1 MPLSETVLKT
11 ALKADLIALYNQAQA
26 GDGVTAD
33 AFAESLA
40 DAIARNVVTHIK
52 ASATVTVTGVMS
64 GPSAATGV
72 IL

>member
-11 ALKADLIALYNQAQA
+11 ALKADLITLYTQAEA
-26 GDGVTAD
+26 GDGVSAE

-40 DAIARNVVTHIK
+40 GAIAKNVVTHIK

>member
-1 MPLSETVLKT
+1 MPLSETVLKA
-11 ALKADLIALYNQAQA
+11 ALKADFIALYNQAQA

-33 AFAESLA
+33 TFAERLA
-40 DAIARNVVTHIK
+40 DAIAKNVVTQIK
-52 ASATVTVTGVMS
+52 TNATVTVTGVMS